1 VDAESKQITVF
12 IVHAI
17 KQLTYGFKR
26 LDDVAESAAD
36 GSAMKAFYLNAIY
49 NHVAAFYLID
59 KKDKP
64 MGGAFYPALL
74 KLGLEDLLKPVE
86 DVLSRP
92 LGSTTVGEV
101 IRVFRNKAV
110 VHPSFR
116 DADLDRVY
124 AAVDMESPDNQ
135 ARLRDALVEICL
147 ESARLAINL
156 ADRAGI
162 PRRILGLGD
171 D

>member
-1 VDAESKQITVF
+1 MAEKETIVLV
-12 IVHAI
+12 VHAI
-17 KQLTYGFKR
+17 KQLTYGFER
-26 LDDVAESAAD
+26 LDKVADSVAD
-36 GSAMKAFYLNAIY
+36 GSAMKAFYMNAIY

-86 DVLSRP
+86 DALARP

-101 IRVFRNKAV
+101 VRVFRNKAV
-110 VHPSFR
+110 VHPSFQ
-116 DADLDRVY
+116 DADLDRIY
-124 AAVDMESPDNQ
+124 AAVDMERPENQ
-135 ARLRDALVEICL
+135 SCLQDALVEICL

-156 ADRAGI
+156 ADSAGI
-162 PRRILGLGD
+162 PRRDLGLGD
-171 D
+171 